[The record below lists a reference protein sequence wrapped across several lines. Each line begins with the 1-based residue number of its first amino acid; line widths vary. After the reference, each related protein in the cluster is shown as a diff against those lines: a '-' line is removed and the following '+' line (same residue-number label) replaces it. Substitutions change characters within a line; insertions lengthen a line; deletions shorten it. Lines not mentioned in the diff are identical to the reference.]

1 MEGHLILRLH
11 FLKGNFFFISLV
23 YTLYFL
29 YVYLTTCLVSGSM
42 KGVCSKC
49 EDEEDGEPVYQGIH
63 EIKKD
68 QDEEMRK
75 LKVNLMLGL
84 LPQ

>member
-1 MEGHLILRLH
+1 
-11 FLKGNFFFISLV
+11 
-23 YTLYFL
+23 
-29 YVYLTTCLVSGSM
+29 M
-42 KGVCSKC
+42 KGVVCSKC

-84 LPQ
+84 LPCSKTKLRARFHATPPLLPPTS

>member
-1 MEGHLILRLH
+1 
-11 FLKGNFFFISLV
+11 
-23 YTLYFL
+23 
-29 YVYLTTCLVSGSM
+29 M
-42 KGVCSKC
+42 KGVVCSKC